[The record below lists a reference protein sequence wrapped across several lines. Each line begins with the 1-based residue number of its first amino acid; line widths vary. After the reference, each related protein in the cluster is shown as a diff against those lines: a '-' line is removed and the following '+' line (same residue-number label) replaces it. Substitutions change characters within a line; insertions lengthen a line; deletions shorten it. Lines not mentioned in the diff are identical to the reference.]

1 VIKTILKRI
10 LNTANLL
17 RYRRIRGVVHLKRD
31 LLSEAGIKGSGKAV
45 LHFNAIHAYG
55 GAAQVA
61 LSLHREMRKRSV
73 PSSFLFENYG
83 DEAFEAGE
91 IPLPAK
97 GRLDNWISAVDAISG
112 FQGLTIG
119 RVPES
124 IRRAAKTE
132 NADILHLH
140 NLHGS
145 ALSYRAL
152 PQLSRIFKIVWTLH
166 DMQAFTGHCA
176 YSLECRKWEEHCGEC
191 PHLDVYP
198 RMLIDRSREMLELK
212 KLIYEKT
219 RTVIV
224 CPSQWLKTDVEKSIL
239 RGQRTKLIYNG
250 IDIDFFRPAASELE
264 RDAIKRGLGIAT
276 GKIVVLFTAAG
287 GSGNAWKGGAFADTF
302 RRSSGDSFAFVEIG
316 GKKERRSSSD
326 MSLGYVG
333 DREELRQLY
342 QAADILMFPTLADNC
357 PLVVL
362 EAMACGCAVAAFA
375 TGGVPE
381 LIDDG
386 TTGLLA
392 ASRNYEE
399 LASGIR
405 ALLEKPNRIAQMGRN
420 ARKKVESS
428 FSIERMVDAYL
439 SLYEELRC

>member
-1 VIKTILKRI
+1 MIKKTLKRI
-10 LNTANLL
+10 LKTVNLL
-17 RYRRIRGVVHLKRD
+17 RYKRIKGAVHLRRD
-31 LLSEAGIKGSGKAV
+31 PLGKEGMKGSGKAI

-83 DEAFEAGE
+83 DEAIEAGE
-91 IPLPAK
+91 IPLPTK
-97 GRLDNWISAVDAISG
+97 GRLDNWISAVDEISG

-152 PQLSRIFKIVWTLH
+152 PRLSRIFKIVWTLH

-198 RMLIDRSREMLELK
+198 RMLIDRSREMQFFK
-212 KLIYEKT
+212 KLIYAKS
-219 RTVIV
+219 RTVVV

-239 RGQRTKLIYNG
+239 AGQRTELIYNG

-276 GKIVVLFTAAG
+276 GKTVVLFAAAG
-287 GSGNAWKGGAFADTF
+287 GANNAWKGGSFAETF
-302 RRSSGDSFAFVEIG
+302 RRSGGNSFVFVEIG
-316 GKKERRSSSD
+316 GKKEMRSSCD
-326 MSLGYVG
+326 MSLGYVA
-333 DREELRQLY
+333 DRGYLRQLY

-362 EAMACGCAVAAFA
+362 EAMACGCAIAAFA

-381 LIDDG
+381 LVEDG
-386 TTGLLA
+386 VTGLYQA
-392 ASRNYEE
+392 TGNYDE

-405 ALLEKPNRIAQMGRN
+405 MLLGKPDRIAQMGRN
-420 ARKKVESS
+420 ARKKTERE
-428 FSIERMVDAYL
+428 FSLTRMVDAYL